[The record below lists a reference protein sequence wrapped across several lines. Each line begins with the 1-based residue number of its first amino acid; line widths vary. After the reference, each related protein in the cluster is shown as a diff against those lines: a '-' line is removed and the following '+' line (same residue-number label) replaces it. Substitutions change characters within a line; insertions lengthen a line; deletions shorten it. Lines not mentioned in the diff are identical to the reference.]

1 MSCYIAVP
9 GKDVFS
15 TIEAPLRKAWT
26 ARVHTPP
33 HELSGLGRLRYIVQ
47 VGGSYPRVV
56 LDGSEREALLAAT
69 FFARR
74 RRPPAVVIADATWR
88 STNNPLDYLASRL
101 GLFPLDGSHVRYCVH
116 SAVERERFPATWR
129 VDPQRVVFTPYCH
142 TLSDDEL
149 ATPTSDEGGVFAG
162 GDSLRDYRTLVEAA
176 RTVPFPVTIATRK
189 TNEEW
194 TRDLP
199 ANVIVSALSHQE
211 FSERMAS
218 ASVVVVPLE
227 PRDDRGAG
235 QTTYL
240 NAMALGKA
248 VIATDVAGARDYI
261 RDGQTGL
268 IVPPGDPGA
277 LGWALRRLLEDRD
290 YGRRVG
296 SAARRDVL
304 DRFGPDRYV
313 EQLLAVADAASAVYS
328 ADK

>member
-1 MSCYIAVP
+1 MSRETAVS

-15 TIEAPLRKAWT
+15 TIEAPQRPAWR

-33 HELSGLGRLRYIVQ
+33 RGLSGIGRLRYIVR

-56 LDGSEREALLAAT
+56 LDGSEREALPAAT

-88 STNNPLDYLASRL
+88 SANNPLDYLASRF
-101 GLFPLDGSHVRYCVH
+101 GLFPLDGPHVRYCVF
-116 SAVERERFPATWR
+116 STFERERFPATWR
-129 VDPQRVVFTPYCH
+129 VDPQRVVFTPYHH

-149 ATPTSDEGGVFAG
+149 AAPTSDEGGVFAG
-162 GDSLRDYRTLVEAA
+162 GDSLRDYRTLIEAA
-176 RTVPFPVTIATRK
+176 RTVPFPVTIATRR

-194 TRDLP
+194 IRDLP
-199 ANVIVSALSHQE
+199 ANVVVSTLSHGE
-211 FSERMAS
+211 FNRRIAS
-218 ASVVVVPLE
+218 ASVVVVPLK
-227 PRDDRGAG
+227 PRDDRGSG

-248 VIATDVAGARDYI
+248 VILTDVAGARDYV

-268 IVPPGDPGA
+268 IVPPGDSGA
-277 LGWALRRLLEDRD
+277 LGAALRRLLEDRD
-290 YGRRVG
+290 YARRVG
-296 SAARRDVL
+296 AAARRDAL

-313 EQLLAVADAASAVYS
+313 EQLLAVADAASA
-328 ADK
+328 AR